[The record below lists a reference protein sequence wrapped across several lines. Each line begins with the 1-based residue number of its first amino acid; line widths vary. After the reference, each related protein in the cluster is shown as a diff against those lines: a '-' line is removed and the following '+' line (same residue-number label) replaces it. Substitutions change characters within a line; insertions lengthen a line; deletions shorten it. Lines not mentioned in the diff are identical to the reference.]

1 MSACVRGVR
10 ALVFE
15 FSSLVFEFSSQSSV
29 LLVSRLRHRPTRRS
43 NTGTRLID
51 VSRSPCSML
60 QNVEDNERA
69 FGVPIFVMHR
79 DPKNNELSSQDIKV
93 LIGDA
98 KDGTLSLRDLSTVSK
113 NECCRWQR
121 IKGCSVRLVSSS
133 MMYIVR
139 SKHSKGG
146 SIKDLRVS
154 SELKEDEVRIN
165 PEDLESHFPDTS
177 VFFGFQSVTSAMNR
191 QLTKKSPPV
200 FEPLR
205 KKGGERW
212 QNIPNIFLVGTTR
225 VVRFEAYLPGDC
237 ALQKDEER
245 KHSLSSRTVAKVSF
259 DHILDEILD
268 CKYEALT
275 RYRTLRT
282 KGTMSDI
289 QFRVRYSIRKDVV
302 EKGDVYSSSSPTS
315 SSSSKSSMLS
325 SSSSSKID
333 EEDTKRVVI
342 SSSKTKESQSCVEDW
357 HIRSFFG
364 GL

>member
-1 MSACVRGVR
+1 
-10 ALVFE
+10 
-15 FSSLVFEFSSQSSV
+15 
-29 LLVSRLRHRPTRRS
+29 
-43 NTGTRLID
+43 
-51 VSRSPCSML
+51 ML
-60 QNVEDNERA
+60 QNVEDNEHA

-177 VFFGFQSVTSAMNR
+177 VFFGFQSVTSAMNS
-191 QLTKKSPPV
+191 QLTKKAGEDP
-200 FEPLR
+200 EPER
-205 KKGGERW
+205 MPGGRGW
-212 QNIPNIFLVGTTR
+212 QNMTKYPTSFPVGTTR
-225 VVRFEAYLPGDC
+225 VVRFEAYLPDN
-237 ALQKDEER
+237 DES
-245 KHSLSSRTVAKVSF
+245 KTVAKVSF
-259 DHILDEILD
+259 DHILDEILH

-282 KGTMSDI
+282 EGKINDI
-289 QFRVRYSIRKDVV
+289 QFRVRYSIRTDVV
-302 EKGDVYSSSSPTS
+302 EKGDVNSSSSPTS
-315 SSSSKSSMLS
+315 SSSSKSSSMLS

>member
-1 MSACVRGVR
+1 
-10 ALVFE
+10 
-15 FSSLVFEFSSQSSV
+15 
-29 LLVSRLRHRPTRRS
+29 
-43 NTGTRLID
+43 
-51 VSRSPCSML
+51 ML
-60 QNVEDNERA
+60 QNVEDNEHA

-146 SIKDLRVS
+146 SLKDLRVS

-165 PEDLESHFPDTS
+165 PKDLESHFPDTS

-200 FEPLR
+200 LEPVR
-205 KKGGERW
+205 MTGGERW
-212 QNIPNIFLVGTTR
+212 QNVPNIFLVGTTR
-225 VVRFEAYLPGDC
+225 VVRFEACLPGNDDS
-237 ALQKDEER
+237 K
-245 KHSLSSRTVAKVSF
+245 TVAKVSF
-259 DHILDEILD
+259 DHILDEILH

-282 KGTMSDI
+282 EGTINDI

-315 SSSSKSSMLS
+315 SSSSKSSSMLS

-342 SSSKTKESQSCVEDW
+342 NSSKTKESQSCVEDW